1 MKKTLKNTLIL
12 TLLLTTLILG
22 VAGSTT
28 FGSSTGN
35 PQPVLQEINIHDV
48 TNLNNQEDGEN
59 LEDTITPS
67 STEEKRLEARQEN
80 ETRKYR
86 YDFVINNEGDQDW
99 NIEGQDI
106 LKHDNISTS
115 WSIELTDGNED
126 IWYQI
131 EGGTKRR
138 GGTIDTDKLEWNTS
152 QQGTLQP
159 GEQLNASYIFETT
172 QTKTELTQNQYFKAE
187 TIIDGENNTGSE
199 DTHETE
205 ILKIGDLNLTI
216 EEPPDETRVQSNK
229 TFVINGTLSCENG
242 ECGNI
247 TTTPRYNE
255 TSSTMTT
262 IPETTGEKPFYTN
275 KSNQRECN
283 QLTNSCTVQWDVNAT
298 GELDT
303 ENELDLLS
311 ESTFPE
317 IENQNSTKKTV
328 STEYFL
334 IVRDNR
340 ENTTFGAV
348 DVNSSKNP
356 AHGNLEEPPHQI
368 TVDSYSQPVDELYLK
383 STSLTSY
390 YIDGYEIK
398 PQNISYWFE
407 NDTSQRKSMN
417 SSLEVIKTDIQP
429 GTTIDLFYWLHVPPG
444 KVQDYYNG
452 TKTFAAYSEP

>member
-1 MKKTLKNTLIL
+1 MKKHLKNLLIL
-12 TLLLTTLILG
+12 ASILITLVVG

-28 FGSSTGN
+28 FGSTSGN

-48 TNLNNQEDGEN
+48 TELQDPEDGEN

-67 STEEKRLEARQEN
+67 STTEKRLEARQEN
-80 ETRKYR
+80 QTRKYR
-86 YDFVINNEGDQDW
+86 YDFVIKNEGDQDW

-115 WSIELTDGNED
+115 WSIDLTDGDEN

-138 GGTIDTDKLEWNTS
+138 GGTINTDKLEWNTS

-172 QTKTELTQNQYFKAE
+172 QTTTKLTENQYFRAE

-216 EEPPDETRVQSNK
+216 QEPPEETRVQSNK
-229 TFVINGTLSCENG
+229 TFVINGTVSCENG

-247 TTTPRYNE
+247 TTSPRYNE

-262 IPETTGEKPFYTN
+262 IPETTGGKPFYTIN
-275 KSNQRECN
+275 SNQRECN

-298 GELDT
+298 GALDT
-303 ENELDLLS
+303 KHELDLLS
-311 ESTFPE
+311 ESTFSE
-317 IENQNSTKKTV
+317 IQNQESENRTV
-328 STEYFL
+328 SLEYFL
-334 IVRDNR
+334 IVSDNR

-383 STSLTSY
+383 ASNLTSY
-390 YIDGYEIK
+390 YIDGYHISPE
-398 PQNISYWFE
+398 NISYSFQ
-407 NDTSQRKSMN
+407 NDTSTRKSMN
-417 SSLEVIKTDIQP
+417 SSLEIIKTGIQP
-429 GTTIDLFYWLHVPPG
+429 GTTLDLFYWLHVPPG

-452 TKTFAAYSEP
+452 TATFAAYSTP